1 MNDLE
6 EEIIALSEIFGNDFA
21 LSKTDT
27 SVGVTLPLRFKW
39 QLNFIL
45 SISESKIQD
54 VSVSLFNS
62 DCITHQHHRAAEI
75 SRSAAACYMTDRKIP
90 GYRSIYAAHQ
100 NAVDEFDQLILQNHV
115 DVPAHLARNVSLDGA
130 DKAKQSILDGENII
144 ESDIAINPQKPID
157 LETTVIILDHIND
170 SKRYYGALQD
180 FSQQL
185 LLSCIVLAKNPTK
198 GGDRIKYAIVI
209 IQSSDNNDKFL
220 TLLKSE
226 NVDVNKAG
234 KPCKER
240 CSSTL
245 LATRQYGAFEA
256 DNVFKVVDCSTADAL
271 EMIRNKYHAAD
282 VSKVIQEFC
291 SGKR

>member
-1 MNDLE
+1 MF
-6 EEIIALSEIFGNDFA
+6 IQIVSAFIFGGILQQSTRTSSSRAISTCRRSATNGRPTWLNA
-21 LSKTDT
+21 DT
-27 SVGVTLPLRFKW
+27 RLPATVQLPTLM
-39 QLNFIL
+39 
-45 SISESKIQD
+45 D
-54 VSVSLFNS
+54 VRRSVSANGNADS
-62 DCITHQHHRAAEI
+62 SSCNE
-75 SRSAAACYMTDRKIP
+75 SRIETAYKKTYEK
-90 GYRSIYAAHQ
+90 Y
-100 NAVDEFDQLILQNHV
+100 
-115 DVPAHLARNVSLDGA
+115 
-130 DKAKQSILDGENII
+130 QSIPP
-144 ESDIAINPQKPID
+144 SPID

-185 LLSCIVLAKNPTK
+185 LLSCIVLAKNPAK